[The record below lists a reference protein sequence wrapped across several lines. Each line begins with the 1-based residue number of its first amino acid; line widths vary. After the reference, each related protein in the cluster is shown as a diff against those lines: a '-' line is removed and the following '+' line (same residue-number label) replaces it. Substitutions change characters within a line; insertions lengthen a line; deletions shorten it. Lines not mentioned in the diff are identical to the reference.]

1 MWPFSLES
9 WSVYVILNVI
19 CDSVVVEV
27 REHFS
32 AKMTSEL
39 ELNLERGAGVSFCS
53 SKTVFLGG
61 NLPETVTPRNVLCYL
76 SHTCA

>member
-32 AKMTSEL
+32 AKMT
-39 ELNLERGAGVSFCS
+39 LNL
-53 SKTVFLGG
+53 
-61 NLPETVTPRNVLCYL
+61 N
-76 SHTCA
+76 